1 MVAKLVIITSLLSL
15 PTCLSF
21 NAVSFRHGLHVPS
34 SGSSS
39 SLRFHKSRDIEH
51 VNRKGDIYSATTDGT
66 KLVENS
72 WDESMAA
79 TSTQTL
85 MTNVSVEESAEE
97 TNNKWIARAILIVV
111 SAFYGTNFGCVKIL
125 GEALDPSVAAVL
137 RFSLAALVFLPSLL
151 KVVKTKPQ
159 LVRGGL
165 EVGAYNA
172 LGYWTQASALVT
184 TSASTVAFICSLAV
198 IVVPLLNAIFPKKTD
213 SKSEAWYAPLL
224 PALVATAGVGCL
236 ELGGDKIPGF
246 GDFFALGQPL
256 FFGLGFWR
264 IELFMRES
272 REPGDAQA
280 FTGAMMMSVA
290 TFALMW
296 SLHDFVLP
304 QIGDPAALAQS
315 ISTQL
320 AAFSDWKVAAAIA
333 WTGIVTTALTAYG
346 ENYSMKFLSASES
359 TVIYSTE
366 PLWGTAFA
374 AVALGETVGL
384 NTAVG
389 AALIMCA
396 CVWSTLGPAISG
408 TAPYLTPP
416 YISSPILTFLHDTQ
430 PYLSSLNL
438 YLPYLISPNST
449 SP

>member
-15 PTCLSF
+15 PTSCLSF
-21 NAVSFRHGLHVPS
+21 NPISFRHGLHVSS

-39 SLRFHKSRDIEH
+39 SLRFHKSRDTEH
-51 VNRKGDIYSATTDGT
+51 ANRKGDIYSATTDGT
-66 KLVENS
+66 KLIENS
-72 WDESMAA
+72 WDETMAAA

-85 MTNVSVEESAEE
+85 MANMSVEESADE
-97 TNNKWIARAILIVV
+97 TKNQWIARAILIIV

-137 RFSLAALVFLPSLL
+137 RFSLAGVVFLPSLL
-151 KVVKTKPQ
+151 KVLKTKPQ
-159 LVRGGL
+159 LVKGGL

-213 SKSEAWYAPLL
+213 TDSGPWYEPLL

-264 IELFMRES
+264 IESFMREC

-304 QIGDPAALAQS
+304 QIGDPTALAHS
-315 ISTQL
+315 ISLQM

-374 AVALGETVGL
+374 AAALGETVGL

-408 TAPYLTPP
+408 TSYDTTLYFVTWSDFISHRTTPL
-416 YISSPILTFLHDTQ
+416 ILF
-430 PYLSSLNL
+430 
-438 YLPYLISPNST
+438 
-449 SP
+449 

>member
-15 PTCLSF
+15 PTSCLSF
-21 NAVSFRHGLHVPS
+21 NAISFRHS
-34 SGSSS
+34 SYGSSSASSS
-39 SLRFHKSRDIEH
+39 SLKFHKSRDIEH
-51 VNRKGDIYSATTDGT
+51 VNRKSDIYSATTDGT

-72 WDESMAA
+72 WDETVAA

-85 MTNVSVEESAEE
+85 MTNASIEESAEE
-97 TNNKWIARAILIVV
+97 SNNKWIARAILIVV

-213 SKSEAWYAPLL
+213 SKNEEWYAPLL

-264 IELFMRES
+264 IESFMRES

-290 TFALMW
+290 LFAFMW

-315 ISTQL
+315 FIVQL
-320 AAFSDWKVAAAIA
+320 GAFSDWKVAAAIA

-408 TAPYLTPP
+408 
-416 YISSPILTFLHDTQ
+416 ISPRPSFPHCSQ
-430 PYLSSLNL
+430 LS
-438 YLPYLISPNST
+438 YLI
-449 SP
+449 